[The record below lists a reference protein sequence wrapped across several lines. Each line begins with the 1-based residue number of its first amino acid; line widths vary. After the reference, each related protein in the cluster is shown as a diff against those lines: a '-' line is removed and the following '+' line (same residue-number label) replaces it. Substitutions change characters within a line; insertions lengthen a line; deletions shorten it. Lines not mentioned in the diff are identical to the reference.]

1 MKNFNYYFLCGIALI
16 MLAACGSSSSKN
28 EEEKI
33 TETGANGKEYR
44 SYQEACRAEDFE
56 AARDTMSIYHKKY
69 LEELS
74 GHWFHNSE
82 ERTKAEGK
90 YYEAFDYIYKAEIQ
104 YLLSELRGDE
114 CKDKILFILEE
125 IPIEG
130 EKFPQGI
137 CGYSV
142 ARRGSAGEEG
152 LPLDAYIK
160 WTQHYNRLCDN
171 ILSLAINRKNQ
182 DLAKL
187 ILLKYVDNVEVTEG
201 DSDGGVKVN
210 GVTVDGY
217 HGYIKYT
224 NADRD
229 AAKKKYDEAVELGA
243 FN

>member
-28 EEEKI
+28 E
-33 TETGANGKEYR
+33 ETGANGKEYR

-56 AARDTMSIYHKKY
+56 AARDTMSIYHEKY

-74 GHWFHNSE
+74 KNGIINRE
-82 ERTKAEGK
+82 NRKKAEGK
-90 YYEAFDYIYKAEIQ
+90 YYEAFDYIYKAETQ

-114 CKDKILFILEE
+114 CKDKISFILEE

-130 EKFPQGI
+130 EKFPQGL
-137 CGYSV
+137 CDWSV
-142 ARRGSAGEEG
+142 ACRGSWGDEG
-152 LPLDAYIK
+152 LPLDAYVV
-160 WTQHYNRLCDN
+160 WTQHFNRLCDN

-187 ILLKYVDNVEVTEG
+187 ILLKYVDNVEVTRGE
-201 DSDGGVKVN
+201 SGGIKVN
-210 GVTVDGY
+210 GVTVDGN